1 MNAYDACS
9 QIWLLG
15 VGRSMV
21 SSKLA
26 RGRLGLRSA
35 AALITS
41 KMKCGGRCS
50 IYFTYLH
57 LFQLNGNHT
66 FCWFFLSGSSLVLHF
81 EQGTAALRARA
92 AYLRSVDGHWKGLL
106 IEDRNPNSPSSLIG
120 FGEVTWNYSGHG
132 VCLSDV
138 GRLCLNSERQQQFLY
153 PGLFWIVFK
162 IIEEDDRA
170 CVCLMVIPLPHILKT
185 MHFQDIWLVHLI
197 WPFTHEPLISNE
209 DGPDRSKDL
218 TRGSHGQNCGPSLQ
232 KYGSARHGPTPR
244 QDVHGRYAQC
254 LWWNFFQCTALTWIV
269 TEIYIERERERDE
282 NSGVIR
288 GITTQNCHP
297 LSGLTRLDTE
307 AIWSRIF
314 ATMFA
319 TLSISM
325 VLLGSDVHR
334 CLFAAS
340 GGRNR
345 LRLKTAHVRRQQG
358 KPSRC
363 DWTPLAWLGGS
374 TIGQFID

>member
-35 AALITS
+35 AAIDHQENEMWRSVQYT
-41 KMKCGGRCS
+41 
-50 IYFTYLH
+50 LH
-57 LFQLNGNHT
+57 LSSPLFQLNGNHT

-81 EQGTAALRARA
+81 EQGTAALRAKA

-106 IEDRNPNSPSSLIG
+106 IEDRSPNPPSSLIG

-138 GRLCLNSERQQQFLY
+138 GRLCLNSERQQQFQDFELS
-153 PGLFWIVFK
+153 WIVFK

-254 LWWNFFQCTALTWIV
+254 LWKRFFSALPWH
-269 TEIYIERERERDE
+269 
-282 NSGVIR
+282 G
-288 GITTQNCHP
+288 
-297 LSGLTRLDTE
+297 
-307 AIWSRIF
+307 
-314 ATMFA
+314 
-319 TLSISM
+319 
-325 VLLGSDVHR
+325 
-334 CLFAAS
+334 
-340 GGRNR
+340 
-345 LRLKTAHVRRQQG
+345 
-358 KPSRC
+358 
-363 DWTPLAWLGGS
+363 
-374 TIGQFID
+374 